1 MLAVLVDTSS
11 NQTQRGDVM
20 IYTLYIHD
28 KAVIWSS
35 RIEVINEN
43 LAALGS
49 LAQWCRVES
58 RES

>member
-1 MLAVLVDTSS
+1 
-11 NQTQRGDVM
+11 M